1 MKNFQDFLND
11 EECIL
16 HCGATGTELM
26 KRGGETPGAISC
38 LTHPDM
44 VLEIQ
49 KEYVD
54 AGAKIILAN
63 TFGMNEIYA
72 QNHVKDYYDWQEI
85 NAKGVEIARK
95 AAGDRAYVLGNMGPT
110 GELLEPSGTLTREEA
125 FRSLKH
131 QAELLANAGADG
143 FSVQTFYDVDELKIA
158 VQAIREISTLPI
170 VASIVIEKHGA
181 TFMGHTLRRA
191 YEELKPLEISAI
203 GHNCGGIDFKS
214 LGDIMAPLA
223 KEFTIPLIACPNA
236 GLPRTEKGIPHYD
249 MTPQEFAEG
258 MAYLKK
264 SGVKILGGC
273 CGADRHHIE
282 AAAKVVYGS

>member
-1 MKNFQDFLND
+1 MKNFQDFLTD
-11 EECIL
+11 EEYIL
-16 HCGATGTELM
+16 HCGSTGTELM

-38 LTHPDM
+38 LTHPEM

-54 AGAKIILAN
+54 TGAKILLSN

-72 QNHVKDYYDWQEI
+72 QNHVKDYYDWQTI
-85 NAKGVEIARK
+85 NTKGVEIARK
-95 AAGDRAYVLGNMGPT
+95 AAGDKAYVLGNIGPT
-110 GELLEPSGTLTREEA
+110 GELLEPMGKLTPEQA
-125 FRSLKH
+125 FHSLKK
-131 QAELLANAGADG
+131 QAEILTAAGADG
-143 FSVQTFYDVDELKIA
+143 FSVQTFYDVEELKIA
-158 VQAIREISTLPI
+158 VKAIRAVSQLPI

-181 TFMGHTLRRA
+181 TFMGHTLRKA
-191 YEELKPLEISAI
+191 YEDLKPLGISAI

-236 GLPRTEKGIPHYD
+236 GLPRTVKGIPHYD
-249 MTPQEFAEG
+249 MTPREFAEG
-258 MAYLKK
+258 IAYLKN

-273 CGADRHHIE
+273 CGVDRHHIAE
-282 AAAKVVYGS
+282 AAKVIYGN